1 MLGGLIAF
9 GLPSFANITQELMFR
24 RVVLPGKVYLMQC
37 HFDVKLQ
44 ADKHVR
50 WDVAERLNR
59 KQMKTLR

>member
-1 MLGGLIAF
+1 
-9 GLPSFANITQELMFR
+9 
-24 RVVLPGKVYLMQC
+24 MQC

-50 WDVAERLNR
+50 WDVAGRLNR